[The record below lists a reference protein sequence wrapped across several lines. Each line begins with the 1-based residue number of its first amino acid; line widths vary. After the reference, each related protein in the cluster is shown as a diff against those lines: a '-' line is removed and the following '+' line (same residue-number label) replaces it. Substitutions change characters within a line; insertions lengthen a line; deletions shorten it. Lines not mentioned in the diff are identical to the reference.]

1 MTETVGRICFAVAT
15 FLSAALLFMVQ
26 PMAGKILLP
35 LLGGSPAVWNTCM
48 VFFQLALLAAYGYAH
63 VLATRFSGRSQV
75 FLHVALMLIVA
86 SLPPPPID
94 VGAPG
99 PADGPQAWLLQTLV
113 LTVGLPFFAIAGLA
127 PLLQSWFSK
136 IAWQGSRDPYPLYAA
151 SNTGSIAGL
160 LAYPLVVEPWLTRG
174 GQFAAWTWGFRLLAV
189 IVGLCGW
196 FLATRGG
203 DSDVASGRERTE
215 SKTVSGLSQR
225 ALWCLLA
232 GVPSSLV
239 LGVTQ
244 LLATDVA
251 SIPLLW
257 VIPLTL
263 YLATY
268 VLAFSPRIQV
278 TSRTWGMLA
287 VPTMLGVVWLM
298 LDGST
303 TPLWLIFF
311 AHLANFFVLA
321 MCCHKRLEESRPAAD
336 QLTTFYFCISLGGL
350 MGGLFSTLI
359 APRIFNTIA
368 EYPLALGVA
377 CLMRPAEPVKPTPAR
392 DAWRHWLLLACL
404 GLVALWV
411 LPTLDNWFKYGGLN
425 RLSSS
430 SGLAAAVIGALSPKG
445 IAYAAT
451 VLIPCAA
458 LVASLRWRGGHGF
471 ALLVTALTL
480 ATTFFGVGRTLHR
493 ERTFFGVLRVSE
505 SLSGEWHV
513 LTHGSTVHGV
523 ESMTANKRL
532 LPTSYYHPSGPVGS
546 LVRALHAEQH
556 FGTFAVVG
564 LGVGTL
570 AAYCAPGTEADFFE
584 IDDAVI
590 RIAENPEFFGYLTD
604 MRNRPGTAIR
614 THHNDGRLG
623 MAEMPDDT
631 FDLVVVDA
639 FSSDSIPTHLITLEA
654 VEVYARKCHRHGIV
668 AFHISNRHF
677 DLRPV
682 LADAGASLGMTV
694 GLMQD
699 ELITP
704 ADSADGKKPSV
715 WVVLTRTPE
724 GLASLMQENPTWQ
737 PLSGTPQGPH
747 CWTDDHS
754 SVLGVLR

>member
-48 VFFQLALLAAYGYAH
+48 VFFQLVLLAAYGYAH
-63 VLATRFSGRSQV
+63 VLATRFSGRFQV
-75 FLHVALMLIVA
+75 LLHVAIMLIVA

-99 PADGPQAWLLQTLV
+99 PADGPQAWLVKTLV
-113 LTVGLPFFAIAGLA
+113 LTVGLPFFTIAGLA
-127 PLLQSWFSK
+127 PLLQSWFSR

-160 LAYPLVVEPWLTRG
+160 LAYPLVVEPWLTRS
-174 GQFAAWTWGFRLLAV
+174 GQFAAWTWGFRLLA
-189 IVGLCGW
+189 ITVGLCGW
-196 FLATRGG
+196 LLATRGG
-203 DSDVASGRERTE
+203 DRDVASGGEGTDT
-215 SKTVSGLSQR
+215 KTVSGLSQR
-225 ALWCLLA
+225 AFWCLLA

-287 VPTMLGVVWLM
+287 VPTLLGVVWLM

-303 TPLWLIFF
+303 SPLWLIFF
-311 AHLANFFVLA
+311 VHLANFFLLA

-350 MGGLFSTLI
+350 IGGLFSTLI
-359 APRIFNTIA
+359 APRIFTTIA
-368 EYPLALGVA
+368 EYPIALGVA
-377 CLMRPAEPVKPTPAR
+377 CLLRPPEPAERATKPA
-392 DAWRHWLLLACL
+392 AWRQWLLLMCIC
-404 GLVALWV
+404 VAVVWA
-411 LPTLDNWFKYGGLN
+411 LPSLHTWLKYGGLGW
-425 RLSSS
+425 LASSS
-430 SGLAAAVIGALSPKG
+430 APAAAVIGALTPHV
-445 IAYAAT
+445 IVYTAT

-458 LVASLRWRGGHGF
+458 LLASLRWRRGPTF

-480 ATTFFGVGRTLHR
+480 ATTFFGVGRTLYR
-493 ERTFFGVLRVSE
+493 ERTFFGVLRVSD
-505 SLSGEWHV
+505 SQSGLWHV
-513 LTHGSTVHGV
+513 LTHGSTTHGV
-523 ESMTANKRL
+523 ESTTGSKRL
-532 LPTSYYHPSGPVGS
+532 MPTSYYHPTGPVGS
-546 LVRALHAEQH
+546 LVRALHADQH
-556 FGTFAVVG
+556 FKNFAVIG

-570 AAYCAPGTEADFFE
+570 AAYCVPGTEADFFE
-584 IDDAVI
+584 IDSAVI
-590 RIAENPEFFGYLTD
+590 RIAENPAFFSYLTD

-623 MAEMPDDT
+623 MAETPDDT

-639 FSSDSIPTHLITLEA
+639 FSSDAIPTHLITLEA
-654 VEVYARKCHRHGIV
+654 IAIYAQKCRPHGIV
-668 AFHISNRHF
+668 AFNISNRHF
-677 DLRPV
+677 ELRPV
-682 LADAGASLGMTV
+682 LADIGASLGMTA
-694 GLMQD
+694 GFMLDDM
-699 ELITP
+699 ISP
-704 ADSADGKKPSV
+704 AARADGKHASL
-715 WVVLTRTPE
+715 WVALTKTPE
-724 GLASLMQENPTWQ
+724 DFATLVRENPAWQ
-737 PLSGTPQGPH
+737 PLRGTPQGPH
-747 CWTDDHS
+747 CWTDDYS